1 LNNSARHPS
10 YVRAVTLMVD
20 LTRRELERRI
30 EQARRLQAA
39 ANDLTTTERLMQLID
54 DLSEK
59 LRQKK
64 KE

>member
-1 LNNSARHPS
+1 
-10 YVRAVTLMVD
+10 MVD

-30 EQARRLQAA
+30 EQARRLRAT
-39 ANDLTTTERLMQLID
+39 ANDQTTSERLSQLID